1 MDKYLGEFTYRANQ
15 RDLGNAMFDVLLA
28 AL

>member
-1 MDKYLGEFTYRANQ
+1 MEKYLGEFTYRANH
-15 RDLGNAMFDVLLA
+15 RDLGNAMFDALIA